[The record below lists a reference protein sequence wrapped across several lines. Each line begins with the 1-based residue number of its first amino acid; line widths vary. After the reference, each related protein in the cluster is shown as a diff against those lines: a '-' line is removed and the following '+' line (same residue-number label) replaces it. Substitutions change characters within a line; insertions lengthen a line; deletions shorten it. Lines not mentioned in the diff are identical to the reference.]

1 MFSGINRRIKLMD
14 KFLLGAY
21 LVMVI
26 FSIIMVYSASSYSAM
41 QDYNNPQHYLIR
53 QFIHVTVSIFI
64 MFVTANVSMKKIHN
78 KNTVMTVVVATIA
91 LLIIVLLFGREI
103 NGAKRWIP
111 FPFINIQPGE
121 IAKVVVVWYMAYILS
136 KRETSQLTQ
145 FFGSIK
151 KPLLI
156 ILFMAGLIFL
166 QPDTGTTVITLGI
179 VTIMIFASGIPVR
192 VGVFFSAIG
201 GGLLVF
207 GMFLIRQFGDR
218 LPLISGYRY
227 ERLLAFWDPFA
238 LADSHGL
245 QLVNSYY
252 ALSRG
257 GLTGVGLGNSV
268 QKTGYLPFPYTD
280 FIIAIVGEE
289 IGLVGLVLVLSVF
302 ALIVFRVFTIGMRS
316 KDSFRML
323 LCFGVGIL
331 LVIQSLFNIGG
342 VIGLLPITGLTFP
355 FLSYGG
361 SSLMI
366 LSFAIGLVLNVSIN
380 NNHDKLRSG
389 QKVR

>member
-1 MFSGINRRIKLMD
+1 MIQGIKNRYKLMD
-14 KFLLGAY
+14 KYLLFAY

-26 FSIIMVYSASSYSAM
+26 FSIVMVFSASSYSAM
-41 QDYNNPQHYLIR
+41 QSQGNPAYYLIR
-53 QFIHVTVSIFI
+53 QAIHVTLSIVI
-64 MFVTANVSMKKIHN
+64 MAVTASISLKKINN
-78 KNTVMTVVVATIA
+78 KKTVMAIVAVTT
-91 LLIIVLLFGREI
+91 LLLLAVLLFGREI

-111 FPFINIQPGE
+111 FPIVNIQPGE
-121 IAKVVVVWYMAYILS
+121 IAKVVAVWYMAFILS
-136 KRETSQLTQ
+136 KRETSDLSS

-156 ILFMAGLIFL
+156 ILLMATLIFF
-166 QPDTGTTVITLGI
+166 QPDTGTTVIILGT
-179 VTIMIFASGIPVR
+179 VAIMIFASGIPIKI
-192 VGVFFSAIG
+192 GIGFSALG
-201 GGLLVF
+201 AGLLA
-207 GMFLIRQFGDR
+207 GLMLLIRQFGDK

-227 ERLLAFWDPFA
+227 ERFQAFWDPFS

-257 GLTGVGLGNSV
+257 GLGGVGLGNSI

-289 IGLVGLVLVLSVF
+289 LGFIGLLLVLACF
-302 ALIVFRVFTIGMRS
+302 FLIVLRIFLIGIHSKKAFRSLV
-316 KDSFRML
+316 
-323 LCFGVGIL
+323 CFGTGTL
-331 LVIQSLFNIGG
+331 LTIQSLFNIGG
-342 VIGLLPITGLTFP
+342 VVGLLPITGLTFP

-366 LSFAIGLVLNVSIN
+366 LSFAIGLALNVSIR
-380 NNHDKLRSG
+380 NNHDR
-389 QKVR
+389 QKGKVES